1 MSNEAGKRGEE
12 LAASYLEEKGYKI
25 MERNYRY
32 EKNEVDLVGFEP
44 NEDYETGGQLVFVEV
59 KYRKD
64 LEFGRPEEFVDDAK
78 KKRMWRAAEAYLYE
92 TKLEG
97 SPTRFDIV
105 AISGSLEN
113 PEIEHFRD
121 AFWFFGGNVM
131 S

>member
-1 MSNEAGKRGEE
+1 MNNNAGKRGEDI
-12 LAASYLEEKGYKI
+12 AASFLEDKGYKV

-32 EKNEVDLVGFEP
+32 EKNEVDLVCFEP

-64 LEFGRPEEFVDDAK
+64 ISFGRPEDFVDEAK
-78 KKRMWRAAEAYLYE
+78 KKRMWFAAEAYLYE

-97 SPTRFDIV
+97 SPTRFDVV
-105 AISGSLEN
+105 AISGSFDN
-113 PEIEHFRD
+113 PQIEHFRD